1 MKQIS
6 IVPEKPTQGLLHAED
21 SSSPLHSL
29 SSILSCF
36 QPVHLTDIGD
46 ASLMDRREEK
56 YLITEE
62 QALEILR
69 TLPQDYHVLEIEGN
83 RICGY
88 ETLYFDTERYETYLQ
103 HHNGYLNRYKVRS
116 RRYQTTDQSFFE
128 VKKKVNTGRSLK
140 RRIPTEGM
148 VTRIE
153 SYLKDFLYGCY
164 PNDDAEFIPRL
175 FNTYSRVTLVSPDH
189 AERVTMDFNL
199 SYTHEQKS
207 VCLGGI
213 VIVEVKIPERGTFS
227 HIRSVFRVMRIRSS
241 SFSKYCIGVS
251 LLCDDVKKNRFK
263 PKLKRISSMVYE
275 KMGALL

>member
-1 MKQIS
+1 MKQIP
-6 IVPEKPTQGLLHAED
+6 IPAHKLAIDHFDDADVA
-21 SSSPLHSL
+21 SPLLSL

-36 QPVHLTDIGD
+36 QPVHLSDISD

-56 YLITEE
+56 FLITED

-69 TLPQDYHVLEIEGN
+69 TLPQDYHVLEIEGA

-103 HHNGYLNRYKVRS
+103 HHNGRLNRYKVRS
-116 RRYQTTDQSFFE
+116 RRYQSTDQSFFE
-128 VKKKVNTGRSLK
+128 VKQKVNTGRSIK

-153 SYLKDFLYGCY
+153 SYLRDFISTCY
-164 PNDDAEFIPRL
+164 PEDADFIPQL

-189 AERVTMDFNL
+189 AERVTLDFNL
-199 SYTHEQKS
+199 SYSHEQKG
-207 VCLGGI
+207 VCLAGL

-227 HIRSVFRVMRIRSS
+227 PIRSVFRVMRIRSS

-263 PKLKRISSMVYE
+263 PKLKRISGMISGIR
-275 KMGALL
+275 GAPL